1 MAWVRPKNPP
11 KSKAKADPIE
21 TFAPLL
27 SYISN
32 RRLSP
37 RPTSPTKNISPV
49 APLSNDPIL
58 RSLQQSQK
66 ALHVEEPIVVYEE
79 DQNEPDYQPPHR
91 HSHRPKTRDE
101 ERPHEQPSPSA
112 VSRYQRKAP
121 PDLPRPP
128 PNLPQPPPITRQK
141 PRVPS
146 YERPRPAE
154 RVRER
159 FVSQPIAYPV
169 YSERVSSR
177 AVSARWAS
185 ATTPLDLR

>member
-37 RPTSPTKNISPV
+37 RPTSPTKNIPPV
-49 APLSNDPIL
+49 APLSSDPIL

-66 ALHVEEPIVVYEE
+66 ALHVEEPVVVYEE
-79 DQNEPDYQPPHR
+79 DQDESDYQPAHR
-91 HSHRPKTRDE
+91 DSHRPKTRDE
-101 ERPHEQPSPSA
+101 ERSREQPSPPA
-112 VSRYQRKAP
+112 VPRYQRKAP
-121 PDLPRPP
+121 PNLPRPP
-128 PNLPQPPPITRQK
+128 PTLPQPPPITRQK

>member
-11 KSKAKADPIE
+11 KPKAKADPIE

-37 RPTSPTKNISPV
+37 RPTSPTKNIPPV
-49 APLSNDPIL
+49 APLSRDPIL

-66 ALHVEEPIVVYEE
+66 ALQVEEPIVVYDE
-79 DQNEPDYQPPHR
+79 DQDEPDYQTSHR
-91 HSHRPKTRDE
+91 QSHRPKTRDE
-101 ERPHEQPSPSA
+101 EKPHEQPKPPA
-112 VSRYQRKAP
+112 VPRYQRKA
-121 PDLPRPP
+121 P

-154 RVRER
+154 RVQER
-159 FVSQPIAYPV
+159 LVSQPMAYPV
-169 YSERVSSR
+169 HSERVSSR